1 MAKTGKKLKRF
12 VIHKHTRQGQIHW
25 DLMLEAGDVLE
36 TYRVTLP
43 PARLVQ
49 LSGESAIAVK
59 IDDHPHKF
67 LTYEGPVNQGKG
79 QVTMADRGEYEV
91 LEKGPALKKLCFKGA
106 ILKGIFTLTQIS
118 GDQWQLA
125 GQQVQP

>member
-1 MAKTGKKLKRF
+1 MAKTDKKLKRF
-12 VIHKHTRQGQIHW
+12 VIQKHTRAGGIHW

-43 PARLVQ
+43 PAKLVQ
-49 LSGESAIAVK
+49 LSSESTIAVK
-59 IDDHPHKF
+59 IGDHPHKF

-91 LEKGPALKKLCFKGA
+91 LDKGPALKKLCFKGT
-106 ILKGIFTLTQIS
+106 ILKGNFTLTQTA
-118 GDQWQLA
+118 GNKWQFE
-125 GQQVQP
+125 GHQVQP